1 LLLQIEKRD
10 LSLTKQIRGEEGVAE
25 VTEVT
30 RRCDN
35 RHFNG

>member
-10 LSLTKQIRGEEGVAE
+10 LSLTEQIRGEGEAAM

-30 RRCDN
+30 RWCDE
-35 RHFNG
+35 RHFNS